1 MSNLCQIF
9 TVQKRNF
16 QVEKI
21 KNQKLFLR
29 SKLSCNTRLFVDVN
43 KVIKRGV
50 TAEDTAIL
58 FLRSNLQSAVNA
70 CATL

>member
-1 MSNLCQIF
+1 MSNFHSSKKGIF
-9 TVQKRNF
+9 KT
-16 QVEKI
+16 KI
-21 KNQKLFLR
+21 IPNLR